1 MTKFIPWKIGDPE
14 FEPDEL
20 VQCESMDYSWKL
32 PWKQIRENVLSGFTT
47 AFRIEEDD

>member
-20 VQCESMDYSWKL
+20 VQCESMDYSWK
-32 PWKQIRENVLSGFTT
+32 QIREDVLSGFTT